1 MKKTLSLIL
10 PLLLTSTLISSCG
23 TKVRYEDKGETYH
36 DKATDIVYDTKSGKP
51 LTGIYVVGV
60 KELKRD
66 GDQATVEFKDGK
78 AHGKGIYKLPN
89 GYYWTRQFFNG
100 KKVGLDKYY
109 DPQGNEISKDE
120 FSQAKEDCR
129 KSNH

>member
-1 MKKTLSLIL
+1 MKKLFLVAWMAL
-10 PLLLTSTLISSCG
+10 ASTLISSCG
-23 TKVRYEDKGETYH
+23 TKVRYEDKGETFY

-60 KELKRD
+60 KELESD

-89 GYYWTRQFFNG
+89 GYYQTRQFFNG

-120 FSQAKEDCR
+120 FSQAR
-129 KSNH
+129 